1 MRDSKITA
9 IMFFLT
15 LLMMILAGCLTE
27 QSSSGSNSSIT
38 GYLSTDITSLVS
50 ENSNVLSAN
59 SNTETIIEGK
69 ELTSFIDS
77 YTEVR
82 KKTFTALEE
91 TINSSGGWPGSTS
104 MLASSQLDIQ
114 YNIISLFD
122 SIYLLGGMF
131 PQGTVDASYKNI
143 NGNIIDFGFDYT
155 HSDSSDSSYP
165 VGSHI
170 FCEGHYDSIN
180 GRVTFDITEDKK
192 DQGLTRTVMQINKVS
207 TGTYASQIIHLF
219 DDGSGATYF
228 DGRFSLFKNNDLY
241 RAIITGAGNNE
252 GIAFTYNSI
261 YDKTVSSLDD
271 LTNGFDITMSVEYID
286 GQATFETVSDN

>member
-1 MRDSKITA
+1 MRAAKSTTILVFMTV
-9 IMFFLT
+9 
-15 LLMMILAGCLTE
+15 LMMLLPGCLTT
-27 QSSSGSNSSIT
+27 QPSSVDNSSIN
-38 GYLSTDITSLVS
+38 GYLSTDVTSIAY
-50 ENSNVLSAN
+50 ENSNELSDN
-59 SNTETIIEGK
+59 STIETIAEGK

-82 KKTFTALEE
+82 KKTFIALEA

-114 YNIISLFD
+114 YNIINLFD
-122 SIYLLGGMF
+122 SIDLLGGLF
-131 PQGTVDASYKNI
+131 PPGTVDTSYKNMK
-143 NGNIIDFGFDYT
+143 GNIIDFGFDYT
-155 HSDSSDSSYP
+155 HSDSSDNSYP

-170 FCEGHYDSIN
+170 LCEGHYDMIN

-192 DQGLTRTVMQINKVS
+192 DQGLTRTVMQINKIS

-228 DGRFSLFKNNDLY
+228 DGRFSLFKGNDLY
-241 RAIITGAGNNE
+241 RAIITGPGNDK

-271 LTNGFDITMSVEYID
+271 MTNGFDITMSVEYID
-286 GQATFETVSDN
+286 GQATFETGSDD